1 MALNLESLY
10 QSHGGAMPL
19 LQEGLRYLAEGT
31 YTSPDGTYINETHD
45 EHTDDH
51 LFDDGHGGFGVH
63 ITYDD
68 LYHSI
73 IFLVCIYVSGQIAA
87 RLLKMPDLVGEIVC
101 GILLGPNL
109 GKYHG
114 GMM

>member
-1 MALNLESLY
+1 MTMNLEAMY
-10 QSHGGAMPL
+10 HAHGGGAMPL
-19 LQEGLRYLAEGT
+19 LQEGLRYLAEAGHYVDT
-31 YTSPDGTYINETHD
+31 NETLD
-45 EHTDDH
+45 EHNDDH
-51 LFDDGHGGFGVH
+51 VFDDGHGGFGVH

-73 IFLVCIYVSGQIAA
+73 IFLTCIYVSGQIAS

-109 GKYHG
+109 GKH
-114 GMM
+114 MHVL